1 MSLPNKCNLILNTVN
16 YLLPW
21 FFSRI
26 LFDHLAVHVIKA
38 GGHTNSQNA
47 TEQPFLE
54 ENQESSLKR
63 KFEFPIDPKR
73 QKLSSAESSHFQTK
87 SELELTDN
95 KQNSQ
100 ENPDYSQSGSSQSTN
115 GQLMTG
121 RLPNGDL
128 ALVIPVGQSATVQ
141 PISDLNALN
150 FLPFSP
156 FGAMNPFSTL
166 VPFTHLN
173 NFAQVAQVP
182 PPAHSQISPNNGNNG
197 NSTGAGTS
205 SAANGLSL
213 LLQLLATMSQAGVAK
228 H

>member
-1 MSLPNKCNLILNTVN
+1 M
-16 YLLPW
+16 
-21 FFSRI
+21 
-26 LFDHLAVHVIKA
+26 IKS
-38 GGHTNSQNA
+38 GGHPNTQNA
-47 TEQPFLE
+47 SEETFLG

-73 QKLSSAESSHFQTK
+73 QKLSSVESSHYQTK
-87 SELELTDN
+87 SELDLVESSN

-100 ENPDYSQSGSSQSTN
+100 ENPEFSQTGSSQSTN

-141 PISDLNALN
+141 PISDLNTLN

-166 VPFTHLN
+166 VPFTHFN

-182 PPAHSQISPNNGNNG
+182 PPAHSQISPNNSNNG
-197 NSTGAGTS
+197 NSNATSTS

-213 LLQLLATMSQAGVAK
+213 LLQLLASMSQAGNTK